1 MSHLFKF
8 KRKDINMCEKN
19 LISIAP
25 NAVSL
30 YQLSDDGVDSNDTK
44 SAPVIIQMD
53 ISAEL
58 PKMLPVRIS
67 ASQVSVTI
75 PSESFDV
82 ITRDWCK
89 RRELNTNKY
98 TLEEILTQCNF
109 QWPIDEKA
117 LVDGLDEWVEDLS
130 LAKQVNER
138 EQQGEK
144 EIVLTFDNIF
154 EVIAGDEDSAR
165 SMENNGN
172 ELLKLREMGQR
183 LQSIFPILSVI
194 SNEAE
199 HKRALDII
207 EMLLEDYD
215 SNLLLI
221 DALSCAIARYEQ
233 Q

>member
-1 MSHLFKF
+1 MCK
-8 KRKDINMCEKN
+8 KD
-19 LISIAP
+19 LISVAP

>member
-1 MSHLFKF
+1 
-8 KRKDINMCEKN
+8 MCEKN

>member
-1 MSHLFKF
+1 
-8 KRKDINMCEKN
+8 MCEKN
-19 LISIAP
+19 LISVAP

-30 YQLSDDGVDSNDTK
+30 YQLRDDGADSNETK

-53 ISAEL
+53 ISAAL
-58 PKMLPVRIS
+58 PKMQPVRIS

-82 ITRDWCK
+82 IARDWCK

-117 LVDGLDEWVEDLS
+117 LVDGVDEWVEDLS

-144 EIVLTFDNIF
+144 EVVLTFDNIF

-165 SMENNGN
+165 SMEKNGN
-172 ELLKLREMGQR
+172 ELLELREMGQR
-183 LQSIFPILSVI
+183 LQSAFPILSVI
-194 SNEAE
+194 RNESE
-199 HKRALDII
+199 HQRALDTV
-207 EMLLEDYD
+207 ELLLEDYD

>member
-1 MSHLFKF
+1 MCK
-8 KRKDINMCEKN
+8 KD
-19 LISIAP
+19 LISVAP
-25 NAVSL
+25 NAVNL
-30 YQLSDDGVDSNDTK
+30 YQLCDDEADSNK
-44 SAPVIIQMD
+44 AQSAPVIIQMD
-53 ISAEL
+53 ISATHPTL
-58 PKMLPVRIS
+58 QPMRIS
-67 ASQVSVTI
+67 ASQVSVKI

-82 ITRDWCK
+82 IARDWCK

-98 TLEEILTQCNF
+98 TFEEILTQCNF
-109 QWPIDEKA
+109 QRPIDEKA
-117 LVDGLDEWVEDLS
+117 LVDGLDEWVERLS
-130 LAKQVNER
+130 VAMQVNER
-138 EQQGEK
+138 EQRGEK
-144 EIVLTFDNIF
+144 EVVLTFDNIF

-165 SMENNGN
+165 SMEKNGN

-183 LQSIFPILSVI
+183 LQSAFPILSII

-221 DALSCAIARYEQ
+221 DALSCAIARFEQ

>member
-1 MSHLFKF
+1 
-8 KRKDINMCEKN
+8 MCEKN
-19 LISIAP
+19 LISVAP

-30 YQLSDDGVDSNDTK
+30 YQLRDDGADSNETK

-53 ISAEL
+53 ISAAL
-58 PKMLPVRIS
+58 PKMQPLRIS
-67 ASQVSVTI
+67 ASQVSVKI

-82 ITRDWCK
+82 IARDWCK

-109 QWPIDEKA
+109 QWSIDEKA

-138 EQQGEK
+138 EQRGEK
-144 EIVLTFDNIF
+144 EVVLTFNNIF

-165 SMENNGN
+165 FMEKNGN
-172 ELLKLREMGQR
+172 ELLKLREMGQS
-183 LQSIFPILSVI
+183 LQSAFPILSVI
-194 SNEAE
+194 RNESE
-199 HKRALDII
+199 HKRALDTV
-207 EMLLEDYD
+207 ELLLEDYD

>member
-1 MSHLFKF
+1 
-8 KRKDINMCEKN
+8 MCEKN

-199 HKRALDII
+199 HKRALDTV
-207 EMLLEDYD
+207 ELLLEDYD

>member
-1 MSHLFKF
+1 MCK
-8 KRKDINMCEKN
+8 KD
-19 LISIAP
+19 LISVAP
-25 NAVSL
+25 NAVNL
-30 YQLSDDGVDSNDTK
+30 YQLCDDEADSNKTQ
-44 SAPVIIQMD
+44 SAPVILQMD
-53 ISAEL
+53 ISATPPTL
-58 PKMLPVRIS
+58 QPMRIS

-82 ITRDWCK
+82 IARDWCK

-117 LVDGLDEWVEDLS
+117 LVDGVDEWVEDLS

-144 EIVLTFDNIF
+144 EVVLTFDNIF

-165 SMENNGN
+165 SMEKNGN
-172 ELLKLREMGQR
+172 ELLELREMGPR
-183 LQSIFPILSVI
+183 LQSAFPILSVI
-194 SNEAE
+194 RNESE
-199 HKRALDII
+199 HQRALDTV
-207 EMLLEDYD
+207 ELLLEDYD